1 MEMMEFREEWLE
13 ANEIPDDLESA
24 DDAEEM

>member
-1 MEMMEFREEWLE
+1 MEMMEFREEWLD
-13 ANEIPDDLESA
+13 ADDIPEDLESA